1 MRGYKPGRFSFNIKG
16 GRCETCKGD
25 GIIKIEM
32 HFLSDVYVPCEVC
45 GGARY
50 NQETLE
56 VKYKGKSIADVLDM
70 TIEEA
75 VEFFKNV
82 PRIANKLQVLQDV
95 GLGYVKLGQSATTLS
110 GGEAQRVKLATELSR
125 RSTGRTLYILDE
137 PTTGLHTADIHKLLE
152 ILQRLV
158 DGGDSVVVI
167 EHNLD
172 VIKSAD
178 YIVDLGPE
186 GGDKGGTIVAQ
197 GTPEEIVKVKA
208 SYTGK
213 FLKPMLEQ

>member
-1 MRGYKPGRFSFNIKG
+1 MRGYKPGRFSFNVKG

-50 NQETLE
+50 NRETLE

-95 GLGYVKLGQSATTLS
+95 GLGYVRLGQSATTLS

-125 RSTGRTLYILDE
+125 RSTGKTLYILDE
-137 PTTGLHTADIHKLLE
+137 PTTGLHTADIHKLLG

-178 YIVDLGPE
+178 HIVDLGPE
-186 GGDKGGTIVAQ
+186 GGDRGGTIVAQ
-197 GTPEEIVKVKA
+197 GTPEELVQVPE
-208 SYTGK
+208 SYTGR
-213 FLKPMLEQ
+213 FLKPLLR